1 MDSQKR
7 GMLMSL
13 MKMKF
18 QLQAAVESSLCGPA
32 EEVLNEEN
40 MRSAFDVRVKIAD
53 FLFEGFRYRSVIPI
67 ATV

>member
-1 MDSQKR
+1 MTGTR
-7 GMLMSL
+7 EYVM
-13 MKMKF
+13 
-18 QLQAAVESSLCGPA
+18 
-32 EEVLNEEN
+32 EVLNEEN